1 MNKRIDHENVENC
14 VVFEFKEENL
24 EFFFQQSDFNLVQV
38 QHYNEVQSAVNSLF
52 PNQCSF

>member
-1 MNKRIDHENVENC
+1 MNKRIDHENVEDC
-14 VVFEFKEENL
+14 VVFEFK